1 MSVEEKV
8 LALEV
13 QNTKYDIGGNQER
26 ADATVFLH
34 AGSIVLTS
42 SSPHLPTKTV
52 KTDVLVPI
60 NDVELFPNFKLKEFW
75 IELRTGLHRI
85 NISIHRIYFWR
96 NELDHFSQQKHIS
109 IIPWEHLT

>member
-1 MSVEEKV
+1 MQITSTNKDNAVSVEEKV

-26 ADATVFLH
+26 ADARVFLH

-60 NDVELFPNFKLKEFW
+60 NDVELFPNFKLKEF
-75 IELRTGLHRI
+75 
-85 NISIHRIYFWR
+85 
-96 NELDHFSQQKHIS
+96 
-109 IIPWEHLT
+109 

>member
-1 MSVEEKV
+1 MQITSTNKDNAVSVEEKV

-13 QNTKYDIGGNQER
+13 QNTRYDIGGKQ
-26 ADATVFLH
+26 VFLH

-60 NDVELFPNFKLKEFW
+60 NDVELFPNFKLKEF
-75 IELRTGLHRI
+75 
-85 NISIHRIYFWR
+85 
-96 NELDHFSQQKHIS
+96 
-109 IIPWEHLT
+109 